1 MSLPLVLMIAAAVL
15 LAAPFVLGAA
25 LPATRAGQAECL
37 LPAPPEA
44 VRALILDVRRQPD
57 WRAGIASVT
66 VEVDAR
72 GWTETTRAGEVVRF
86 RLLETAPAIRLSFA
100 SSRGYHGQ
108 WTGLLTPEGDGT
120 RLSVTEEATVPGY
133 LNRLLARLFFDPE
146 AYAARYLAEL
156 EAALRR

>member
-1 MSLPLVLMIAAAVL
+1 MPSPLVLLIAAAVL
-15 LAAPFVLGAA
+15 LAAPFALGAA
-25 LPATRAGQAECL
+25 LPATRTGQAERL

-44 VRALILDVRRQPD
+44 VRALILDVGRQPE
-57 WRAGIASVT
+57 WRAGIAAVA
-66 VEVDAR
+66 VDPE
-72 GWTETTRAGEVVRF
+72 GWTETTRSGEAVRF

-108 WTGLLTPEGDGT
+108 WTGILTPEGDGT
-120 RLSVTEEATVPGY
+120 RLSVTEEATVPGA

-146 AYAARYLAEL
+146 AYADRYLAEM